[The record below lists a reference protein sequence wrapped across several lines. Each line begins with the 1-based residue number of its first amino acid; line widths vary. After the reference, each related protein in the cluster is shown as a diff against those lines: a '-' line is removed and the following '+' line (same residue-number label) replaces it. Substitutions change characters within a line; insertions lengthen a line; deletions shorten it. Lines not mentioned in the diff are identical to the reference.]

1 MGCKIEEC
9 QSELVLARGMC
20 SAHYSRW
27 LKRGKPPL
35 NHDYRTPI
43 QKFDEAMERGE
54 IERKIKDEKY
64 RYSDLSAE
72 YNVSITSIQK
82 RIIKYGLQK
91 HLRNRPCSKIDKAK
105 IEIRYDDAKM
115 MALAMAWT
123 NNNDTPRYHLH
134 H

>member
-1 MGCKIEEC
+1 MGCKIEDC
-9 QSELVLARGMC
+9 RSELVLARGMC

-27 LKRGKPPL
+27 LKRGKPDL
-35 NHDYRTPI
+35 HHDYRTPI
-43 QKFDEAMERGE
+43 QKFDEAMARGE
-54 IERKIKDEKY
+54 VEEKLKQEGY
-64 RYSDLSAE
+64 RYSDLAAE

-105 IEIRYDDAKM
+105 IEIRYDNAKM

-123 NNNDTPRYHLH
+123 NNNDAPRYHFH